1 MVTGSRRTQNGRERR
16 APAVVDAPPARSWL
30 LPVVVMAAAF
40 LMRLTPW
47 STVFFGDHVSL
58 RGNDA
63 GYHLRVIDHLI
74 ANFPH
79 LLTFDPYAGPGGDRR
94 LGLRPQHHFHP
105 VHGSGTAAGR
115 VGPSRRARS
124 QAASDAVR
132 DVYVATG
139 VGQLPGDV
147 LHRCTGACAVRDTA
161 DAQRVAH
168 QSADGRRL
176 ALAYPRR
183 WTAAIRAML
192 RANPRDR

>member
-94 LGLRPQHHFHP
+94 LGLRPHP
-105 VHGSGTAAGR
+105 HRPAVLETLEQSYGVLYTREVEGTMDFAKLHKLINRTGHRPRAGDA
-115 VGPSRRARS
+115 PS
-124 QAASDAVR
+124 
-132 DVYVATG
+132 
-139 VGQLPGDV
+139 
-147 LHRCTGACAVRDTA
+147 
-161 DAQRVAH
+161 
-168 QSADGRRL
+168 
-176 ALAYPRR
+176 
-183 WTAAIRAML
+183 
-192 RANPRDR
+192 